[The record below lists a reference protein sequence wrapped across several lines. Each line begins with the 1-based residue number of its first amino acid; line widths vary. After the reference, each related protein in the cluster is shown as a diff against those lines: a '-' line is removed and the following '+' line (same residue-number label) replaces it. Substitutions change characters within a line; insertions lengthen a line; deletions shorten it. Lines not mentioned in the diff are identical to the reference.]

1 MTTRALVFSPEGGH
15 FDHSKTKESLRVRA
29 IRASFKSGGV
39 DYVIAVE
46 PLIKKGDD
54 GKLLQTIRVR
64 ALDGSNVESA
74 LGKTVVLDGSGKT
87 ISVGGEIAPTGS
99 WRTFIP
105 EVTKNET
112 VTVTFAKASDV
123 KVSVEVNPQRHW
135 KIHLVHHTHLDIGY
149 TDPQGTVLA
158 EHLAFLDSALDIIKV
173 TDEWPED
180 SKFRWTVEALWSF
193 DEWTK
198 VRPQEKIDEFVRRVK
213 EGRLEL
219 TAMPYNL
226 HSETCSTDELH
237 ELLRLAGKVKKEYGL
252 EMPSAM
258 QTDVPGAVVGL
269 TDAFHENGVKYLSVA
284 HNWAGRSVPHLVGGQ
299 DQPRLFR
306 WIGPSGK
313 GVLVWVTDTPHG
325 LAYME
330 GPMLG
335 FHEKY
340 DHVDDLLPA
349 YLQSHAEHAYPYPGG
364 VFGWAVD
371 KAEVTR
377 KPYPWDLLHMRIQG
391 QFADNSPPRLIMS
404 ETIKRW
410 NETWEFPKLRLS
422 TNRDFF
428 EEAES
433 RLGDQIQTLE
443 GDWTDWWVEGVGS
456 GARPNA
462 MVRNAQANVAD
473 AQTIGT
479 FAAILGSNEGPA
491 IRKTSEEVYANASLF
506 DEHTWG
512 AANPWTIG
520 DAGMDSGDQQWHWKY
535 SKAIAADDEGEVLL
549 DRAASHL
556 GDLLGTAKDAL
567 ASFYITNSS
576 IWERNDEVVAFLPES
591 RVPLEK
597 PVAVFD
603 SRTGKELEFYETPQV
618 NPKHR
623 NAGRYLHIMIE
634 DIAGTGIIRLDIK
647 EAKKVKDSSKN
658 IGEDLKLE
666 NEFYSVTIDTK
677 TSSISSI
684 YSKKAKKEIVR
695 QDAVVGFNGYIYD
708 EYASQ
713 GGWNHQSGRME
724 GNTRLDL
731 LATRSLT
738 RPAFVLERGANS
750 VGEWITIESK
760 APGSSWIRT
769 KISLVN
775 GVDRVDI
782 ENRIYKEATMTKE
795 SGYFAFPFAIDDST
809 ARVEISGGMIGTG
822 LPLVPGSALHMRA
835 ARRWVSFED
844 KELAVAL
851 AIHDAPL
858 IQMGGI
864 SLPYAPF
871 PQTMGELEPSTV
883 YSWIYNNIWDTNF
896 PPQQGFEMNFKY
908 SVGAAKVTTVG
919 ESGPALGARVAAGK
933 SRRLRAILGTNSA
946 GKTFDDFKLVSV
958 EDPRVRLVGMTSL
971 EDGRVMLRLQSFAN
985 SKLNLKLKIHNSLT
999 NPFAAT
1005 FLGEELSPLELKGD
1019 VVEIPMNRLAV
1030 GAVIFTL
1037 KK

>member
-1 MTTRALVFSPEGGH
+1 MTTRALVYSPEGGH
-15 FDHSKTKESLRVRA
+15 FDHTKTKESLRIRA
-29 IRASFKSGGV
+29 IRASFESGGKK
-39 DYVIAVE
+39 YVIAVE
-46 PLIKKGDD
+46 PLIKKGED

-64 ALDGSNVESA
+64 ALDGSSVEES
-74 LGKTVVLDGSGKT
+74 LGKTIVMDATGSP

-105 EVTKNET
+105 EVSSNQE
-112 VTVTFAKASDV
+112 VTVTFQRAKDLKV
-123 KVSVEVNPQRHW
+123 KVEVNPQRHW

-173 TDEWPED
+173 TDDWPED

-237 ELLRLAGKVKKEYGL
+237 ELLRLAGKVKKQYGL

-269 TDAFHENGVKYLSVA
+269 TDAFAENGVKYLSVA

-299 DQPRLFR
+299 EQPRLFR
-306 WIGPSGK
+306 WVGPSGK

-340 DHVDDLLPA
+340 EYVDDLLPA
-349 YLQSHAEHAYPYPGG
+349 YLQSHAEHPYPYPGG

-371 KAEVTR
+371 KAEITR

-404 ETIKRW
+404 ETIRRW

-473 AQTIGT
+473 AQTIAT
-479 FAAILGSNEGPA
+479 FATIFGSKEGSA
-491 IRKTSEEVYANASLF
+491 IRQTSEEVYSNASLF

-556 GDLLGTAKDAL
+556 GDLLGTPKDSL
-567 ASFYITNSS
+567 ASFYVTNSS
-576 IWERNDEVVAFLPES
+576 IWERTDEVVAFLPES
-591 RVPLEK
+591 RVPLEQ
-597 PVAVFD
+597 PVVVIDA
-603 SRTGKELEFYETPQV
+603 RTNKELDFYETPQV

-623 NAGRYLHIMIE
+623 NAGRYLHVLIKEIS
-634 DIAGTGIIRLDIK
+634 ATGVMRLDIK
-647 EAKKVKDSSKN
+647 ASKSPKDISKKIS
-658 IGEDLKLE
+658 EDLRLE
-666 NEFYSVTIDTK
+666 NEFYSVVIDPK

-684 YSKKAKKEIVR
+684 YSKTAKKEIVR
-695 QDAVVGFNGYIYD
+695 QDSVVGFNGYIYD

-738 RPAFVLERGANS
+738 RPAFVLDRGANS
-750 VGEWITIESK
+750 VSEWLTIESK

-769 KISLVN
+769 KISLN
-775 GVDRVDI
+775 SGVDRVDI

-795 SGYFAFPFAIDDST
+795 SGYFAFPFAIDDAT
-809 ARVEISGGMIGTG
+809 ARVEVSGGMIGTG

-864 SLPYAPF
+864 ALPYAPF
-871 PQTMGELEPSTV
+871 PPTMGDPEPATV

-908 SVGAAKVTTVG
+908 SVGAARTTNVG

-933 SRRLRAILGTNSA
+933 SRRLRAILGTNPN
-946 GKTFDDFKLVSV
+946 GKTLSDFNLVSV
-958 EDPRVRLVGMTSL
+958 EDPRVRLVGMTTL
-971 EDGRVMLRLQSFAN
+971 DDGRILLRLQSFATSN
-985 SKLNLKLKIHNSLT
+985 INLKLQVNDCLT
-999 NPFAAT
+999 DPFVAT
-1005 FLGEELSPLELKGD
+1005 FLGERLSRLEMHGNQVTL
-1019 VVEIPMNRLAV
+1019 PMEKLAV
-1030 GAVIFTL
+1030 GAIIFGL
-1037 KK
+1037 K